1 MKTTMNATER
11 VIREQFDFWRRAPKA
26 QFTAEA
32 GKSYAVVGCGTSVHV
47 SKTVAAVLCHQGFDA
62 RAVTGNEWTRR
73 PHDAM
78 AASIKP
84 DVLAFSR
91 SGESSELVRAAIAS
105 RKAGLHVTGFT
116 CTIGSS
122 LARESSRFV
131 HAETHA
137 EEDIVMTSAAS
148 LLLLMGMRFAGLTF
162 DIDAAATAAET
173 TMKAFDAKLG
183 KALDRRSHFVFLGGG
198 PLYGIACEA
207 GLKLQEMSLSQTE
220 AHHPLEYRH
229 GPVSLIDKSSFVT
242 MLYHPDTL
250 AEETLLAEE
259 LRAKGAF
266 VVGFGGPGDLSFDL
280 PADALTRGLIVL
292 PALQIL
298 GERRA
303 QARGIDSA
311 VPRHLTKV
319 VRTA

>member
-1 MKTTMNATER
+1 MKATMNATER
-11 VIREQFDFWRRAPKA
+11 VIREQFNFWRRAPQA
-26 QFTAEA
+26 AFAAEA
-32 GKSYAVVGCGTSVHV
+32 GRSYAVVGCGTSVHV
-47 SKTVAAVLCHQGFDA
+47 SKSVAAVLCHRGFDA
-62 RAVTGNEWTRR
+62 RAVAGNEWTRR
-73 PHDAM
+73 PQDAI
-78 AASIKP
+78 AATIKP

-105 RKAGLHVTGFT
+105 RKNGLQVTGFT
-116 CTIGSS
+116 CTKESA
-122 LARESSRFV
+122 LVRESNRFAY
-131 HAETHA
+131 AETHP

-148 LLLLMGMRFAGLTF
+148 LLLLMGLRFAGLAS
-162 DIDAAATAAET
+162 DIEATAKTAEA
-173 TMKAFDAKLG
+173 TMKALDAGLG
-183 KALDRRSHFVFLGGG
+183 SVLENRSHFVFLGGG

-229 GPVSLIDKSSFVT
+229 GPVSLLDKSSFVA

-250 AEETLLAEE
+250 AEESLLAEE

-280 PADALTRGLIVL
+280 PADPLTRGLVVL
-292 PALQIL
+292 PALQLL

-303 QARGIDSA
+303 QARGVDSA
-311 VPRHLTKV
+311 APRHLTKV